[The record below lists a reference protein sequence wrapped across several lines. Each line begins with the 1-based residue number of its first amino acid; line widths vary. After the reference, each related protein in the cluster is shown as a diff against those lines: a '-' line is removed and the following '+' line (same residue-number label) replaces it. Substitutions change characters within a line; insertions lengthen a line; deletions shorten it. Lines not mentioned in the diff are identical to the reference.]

1 MKADGENL
9 LKNIFHVPIQNKSA
23 YHFRVVVIVIKCIN
37 TYSHLAH
44 VIEFVTLERL
54 ELWNIKNS
62 LLSRN
67 LHGKK

>member
-23 YHFRVVVIVIKCIN
+23 YHFRVVIVIKCIH

-54 ELWNIKNS
+54 EL
-62 LLSRN
+62 
-67 LHGKK
+67 

>member
-9 LKNIFHVPIQNKSA
+9 LKNIFHVPIQNKST

-54 ELWNIKNS
+54 KL
-62 LLSRN
+62 
-67 LHGKK
+67 

>member
-23 YHFRVVVIVIKCIN
+23 YHFRVVVIVIKCIH

-54 ELWNIKNS
+54 KL
-62 LLSRN
+62 
-67 LHGKK
+67 